1 MKRFTPEEDQ
11 HIRDNY
17 LTQFLR
23 EMGAHLG
30 RTEGTICQRMK
41 LLGIELPAEV
51 KQKRLQQSFKNL
63 EESGKMSR
71 FPKGNVPVNKG
82 QKMAPEV
89 YERCKG
95 TMFKPG
101 QIPATCVHFGKP
113 YLHSRIK
120 KDGYIE
126 RTWYIQES
134 TNKRSAYLAYLCRN
148 NGIDLTGKKPILKD
162 GFDHSRAPTMEDI
175 MIVTNA
181 ENMRRNSLHRYPP
194 EVVKLCQLK
203 GALQRQIN
211 KLQTNE

>member
-11 HIRDNY
+11 YIRDNY

-23 EMGAHLG
+23 EMGEHLG
-30 RTEGTICQRMK
+30 RTEGTILGRMTRI
-41 LLGIELPAEV
+41 GIEVPAEI
-51 KQKRLQQSFKNL
+51 KLKRLQQSFKNL

-71 FPKGNVPVNKG
+71 FQKGLVPHNKG
-82 QKMAPEV
+82 KKMSPEM
-89 YERCKG
+89 YEKCKG

-113 YLHSRIK
+113 YLHQRTWE
-120 KDGYIE
+120 DGYVE
-126 RTWYIQES
+126 KLWFIQEG
-134 TNKRSAYLAYLCRN
+134 TNKRSAYLAYLCRQ
-148 NGIDLTGKKPILKD
+148 NGIDLTGKKPILKP